1 MTPLQGL
8 RVVEWGQMISAAY
21 CGRQLAEFGAWVDK
35 VEPPGGDALRRH
47 GPFPGDEVD
56 PECSGLFIHLN
67 SAKRS
72 VVCDPQTPAGRET
85 LLALIARADVFV
97 TNQPLALRT
106 RLGLDAASLRARFPR
121 LVYVSLSIFG
131 DTGPLAGAPA
141 QTLDAYAV
149 SGCAWVI
156 GEPKREPLIV
166 PLLQA
171 DYQAGAHAAAATL
184 LALLAR
190 RRNPDAQAAKE
201 GETIDISSA
210 DVLAAAAG
218 TNAQIYLFHGTQ
230 RWERAG
236 RRAFGSGGPYPYTIL
251 PCKDGA
257 VCLIGRARQEW
268 ARLVEAMG
276 TPEWTQQPRYQ
287 DLQAMG
293 RDYPDEVDALVM
305 PWLARHTRVELLQ
318 LAETFGFP
326 LAPLRTM
333 SEVAASPQFAHRGF
347 FRDIPH
353 SMLGHI
359 RVPGVPWQFAGQ
371 AAPPLS
377 PAPKLG
383 EHTAAILDELETP
396 QR

>member
-8 RVVEWGQMISAAY
+8 RVVEWGEMISSAY
-21 CGRQLAEFGAWVDK
+21 CGLQLAEFGARVDK
-35 VEPPGGDALRRH
+35 VEPPGGDALRRY
-47 GPFPGDEVD
+47 GPFPADEAD

-72 VVCDPQTPAGRET
+72 FVTDPQTPAGREV
-85 LLALIARADVFV
+85 LQALIARADVFV
-97 TNQPLALRT
+97 TNYPLALCT

-121 LVYVSLSIFG
+121 LLYASLSVFG
-131 DTGPLAGAPA
+131 NSGPLADAPA

-156 GEPKREPLIV
+156 GEQQREPLIV

-171 DYQAGAHAAAATL
+171 DYQAGAHAAAAIL
-184 LALLAR
+184 MALLAR
-190 RRNPDAQAAKE
+190 RRNPDAQAAQE
-201 GETIDISSA
+201 GETIAVASA
-210 DVLAAAAG
+210 DVLAAAVG

-251 PCKDGA
+251 PCKDGT

-268 ARLVEAMG
+268 ARLVDAMG
-276 TPEWTQQPRYQ
+276 TPEWTQLPRYQ

-305 PWLARHTRVELLQ
+305 PWLARHTRAELLK
-318 LAETFGFP
+318 LAESFGFP

-353 SMLGHI
+353 FALRHV
-359 RVPGVPWQFAGQ
+359 RVPGVPWQFSGHAD
-371 AAPPLS
+371 PTPS
-377 PAPKLG
+377 PAPTLG
-383 EHTAAILDELETP
+383 EHTVSILDELEIP